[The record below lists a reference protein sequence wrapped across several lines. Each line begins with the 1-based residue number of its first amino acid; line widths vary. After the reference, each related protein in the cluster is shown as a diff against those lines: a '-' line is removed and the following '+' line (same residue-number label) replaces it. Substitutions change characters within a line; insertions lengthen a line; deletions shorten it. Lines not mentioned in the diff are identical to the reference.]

1 MKKDICTNVIFPRRK
16 AFLFLVFILQLAAC
30 PCLGQVLQK
39 KILNVNDYS
48 KWGQLNLNGLNEN
61 GSWVSYTLSYENGI
75 DTLFLKNTKSML
87 SKSFPAGTNGRF
99 VNSDWFIFQTTKEVH
114 LVNLKT
120 GLKEIIK
127 NAIQYDYSPNTRKLL
142 ILLSQNDNQRTLL
155 IRKLN
160 GTDKEQI
167 ASVDNFIMDP
177 ALQMVLYTS
186 KADTKHEITLLDLS
200 KKNKITILGNS
211 SGSFDNLVWH
221 PKGKSVAFMEMPLNP
236 SESKMVFYYDLH
248 GNKIYKLDID
258 VQNELGD
265 SLSITDKSHKLK
277 ISDDMQKVFFSV
289 KRKTKLE
296 ITKVSSEVQLW
307 NGNAKW
313 IYPMEEKRKHAER
326 TYLALWEPFKDNTR
340 LLSNDT
346 LPQIMLTG
354 NQRYAILSNKK
365 QYEPQYDYE
374 SPRDFYIMDLSS
386 GKSELLL
393 KKHSGNM
400 LRTTASPNGKY
411 IAYFKQKNWWIY
423 DILKKSHTNITKN
436 LKSSFFHNDKQYPNN
451 TDVDSSIFWTMN
463 GKEILLCDEYDIW
476 AINTNGTSAQRLTSG
491 RETQIKFRL
500 AGYSLVLPA
509 RSNYDGI
516 IFDSVDLH
524 KGLLLEAGSVRGYSG
539 FYKWSP
545 KFNKNL
551 VYSTSTLLNQF
562 TQSADGTTFVYLEQ
576 RYDVSPRLMIKNQSN
591 DSSKLL
597 VQSNPQQE
605 EFYWGKAKLIHYK
618 NTKGDSRSGILYY
631 PAQYNS
637 QKKYPMIVY
646 IYEKLSND
654 FYKYIAPSQLEDR
667 GFNITTFTTQGY
679 FVLLPDISYQ
689 IGKPGLS
696 AADCV
701 VSATKEII
709 HKEMILPNRV
719 GLIGHSFGGYETNFI
734 ITQTDLYAAAVSG
747 SGASDLTNFYLTVGA
762 TGRSN
767 MWRFENQQWRMG
779 KSLFDDREG
788 YNSNSPIE
796 HAENITTPLLS
807 WTGESDKQMNWN
819 QSAALYLALH
829 RLNKEHIMLV
839 YPKEGH
845 TILKPVNQKDLSMR
859 IHDWFDYKLKDL
871 PPSTWIKDGL
881 Q

>member
-1 MKKDICTNVIFPRRK
+1 
-16 AFLFLVFILQLAAC
+16 
-30 PCLGQVLQK
+30 
-39 KILNVNDYS
+39 
-48 KWGQLNLNGLNEN
+48 
-61 GSWVSYTLSYENGI
+61 
-75 DTLFLKNTKSML
+75 
-87 SKSFPAGTNGRF
+87 
-99 VNSDWFIFQTTKEVH
+99 
-114 LVNLKT
+114 
-120 GLKEIIK
+120 
-127 NAIQYDYSPNTRKLL
+127 
-142 ILLSQNDNQRTLL
+142 
-155 IRKLN
+155 
-160 GTDKEQI
+160 
-167 ASVDNFIMDP
+167 
-177 ALQMVLYTS
+177 
-186 KADTKHEITLLDLS
+186 
-200 KKNKITILGNS
+200 
-211 SGSFDNLVWH
+211 
-221 PKGKSVAFMEMPLNP
+221 
-236 SESKMVFYYDLH
+236 
-248 GNKIYKLDID
+248 
-258 VQNELGD
+258 
-265 SLSITDKSHKLK
+265 
-277 ISDDMQKVFFSV
+277 
-289 KRKTKLE
+289 
-296 ITKVSSEVQLW
+296 
-307 NGNAKW
+307 
-313 IYPMEEKRKHAER
+313 
-326 TYLALWEPFKDNTR
+326 
-340 LLSNDT
+340 
-346 LPQIMLTG
+346 
-354 NQRYAILSNKK
+354 
-365 QYEPQYDYE
+365 
-374 SPRDFYIMDLSS
+374 
-386 GKSELLL
+386 
-393 KKHSGNM
+393 
-400 LRTTASPNGKY
+400 
-411 IAYFKQKNWWIY
+411 
-423 DILKKSHTNITKN
+423 
-436 LKSSFFHNDKQYPNN
+436 
-451 TDVDSSIFWTMN
+451 
-463 GKEILLCDEYDIW
+463 
-476 AINTNGTSAQRLTSG
+476 
-491 RETQIKFRL
+491 
-500 AGYSLVLPA
+500 
-509 RSNYDGI
+509 
-516 IFDSVDLH
+516 
-524 KGLLLEAGSVRGYSG
+524 
-539 FYKWSP
+539 
-545 KFNKNL
+545 
-551 VYSTSTLLNQF
+551 
-562 TQSADGTTFVYLEQ
+562 
-576 RYDVSPRLMIKNQSN
+576 LMIKNQSN

-618 NTKGDSRSGILYY
+618 NTKGDSLSGILYY

-859 IHDWFDYKLKDL
+859 IHDWFDHKLKDL